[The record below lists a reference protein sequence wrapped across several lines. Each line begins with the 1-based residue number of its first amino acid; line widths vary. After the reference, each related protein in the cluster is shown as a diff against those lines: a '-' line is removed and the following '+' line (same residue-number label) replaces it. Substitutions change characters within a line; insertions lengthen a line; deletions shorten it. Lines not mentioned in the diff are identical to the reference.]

1 MKSPLNHPFASWNL
15 LFFYGTDRPETS
27 PSVPTF
33 DDEDQ
38 LLFQLTFLRCFG
50 DPTARSAY
58 VSIIVNT
65 GFINVYVFI
74 YIHTY
79 IFIYIF
85 IYLFIDTEYILA
97 S

>member
-27 PSVPTF
+27 PWVPTF

-65 GFINVYVFI
+65 GFINVKYLYIYTYI
-74 YIHTY
+74 YI
-79 IFIYIF
+79 
-85 IYLFIDTEYILA
+85 YIL
-97 S
+97 SYL